1 MLRHPDGRVRLGR
14 LNLLRTQDSEISY
27 IERMAGGMTIDKRR
41 STVPR
46 DLPDWLISHG
56 RHWITTDEIAEV
68 LAIPVEQVP
77 PIVARLRRAGRLF
90 SPTRGG
96 YVPIPAEYRSWR
108 AVPASHFID
117 PMMRHLDHEYYVGYL
132 SAAEVHGAAH
142 QRPQVFQVITD
153 ARLNDRTFDRV
164 RIEFTTSAKAAKRP
178 TTAVNTP
185 TGTMKVSIPETTVL
199 DLIASPVHGGGLS
212 NIATIIGELL
222 GDGLLDIQRLASLA
236 KDYPAAVPQR
246 TGWMLEQVAEQV
258 GAEVDLTPLAEVAH
272 ARLKPTPLAAAG
284 RQAGPFNDRWNILV
298 NTDVESDL

>member
-1 MLRHPDGRVRLGR
+1 MLIQ
-14 LNLLRTQDSEISY
+14 LRIQYSEICY
-27 IERMAGGMTIDKRR
+27 IERMMGSQTVDAIRA
-41 STVPR
+41 TVPR

-56 RHWITTDEIAEV
+56 KHWITTDEIAAT

-96 YVPIPAEYRSWR
+96 YVPIPAEYRSWH

-117 PMMRHLDHEYYVGYL
+117 PMMRYLDHDYYVGYL

-153 ARLNDRTFDRV
+153 ARLNNRTFDRV
-164 RIEFTTSAKAAKRP
+164 RIEFTSSARTAQRP

-185 TGTMKVSIPETTVL
+185 TGTMKVSVPETTVL
-199 DLIASPVHGGGLS
+199 DLVASPVHGGGLS
-212 NIATIIGELL
+212 NVATVLGELM
-222 GDGLLDIQRLASLA
+222 GDGLLDMSRLAALA
-236 KDYPAAVPQR
+236 KNYPAAVSQR
-246 TGWMLEQVAEQV
+246 SGWLLERVAEEV
-258 GAEVDLTPLAEVAH
+258 GAEIDLAPLEAVAR
-272 ARLKPTPLAAAG
+272 ARLKPTPLAADG
-284 RQAGPFNDRWNILV
+284 RNTGPFNERWNILV

>member
-1 MLRHPDGRVRLGR
+1 MLSQ
-14 LNLLRTQDSEISY
+14 LRIQDSEFGY
-27 IERMAGGMTIDKRR
+27 IERMVGSQTIDAIRA
-41 STVPR
+41 TVPR
-46 DLPDWLISHG
+46 DLSDWLISHG
-56 RHWITTDEIAEV
+56 KHWITTDEIAAT

-96 YVPIPAEYRSWR
+96 YVPIPAEYRSWL

-117 PMMRHLDHEYYVGYL
+117 PMMRYLDHDYYVGYL

-153 ARLNDRTFDRV
+153 ARLNNRTFDRV
-164 RIEFTTSAKAAKRP
+164 RIEFTSSARAARRP

-199 DLIASPVHGGGLS
+199 DLVASPAHGGGLS
-212 NIATIIGELL
+212 NVATVLGELL
-222 GDGLLDIQRLASLA
+222 GDGLLDMSRLASLA
-236 KDYPAAVPQR
+236 KDYPTAVQQR
-246 TGWMLEQVAEQV
+246 SGWLLERVADEV
-258 GAEVDLTPLAEVAH
+258 GAEIDLAPLEEVAR

-284 RQAGPFNDRWNILV
+284 RHAGPFNERWNILV

>member
-1 MLRHPDGRVRLGR
+1 
-14 LNLLRTQDSEISY
+14 
-27 IERMAGGMTIDKRR
+27 MAGTTRTADTSR

-56 RHWITTDEIAEV
+56 RHWITTDEIAAT

-77 PIVARLRRAGRLF
+77 PIVARLRRAGRMF

-117 PMMRHLDHEYYVGYL
+117 PMMRYLDHEYYVGFL
-132 SAAEVHGAAH
+132 SAAEVHGATP

-164 RIEFTTSAKAAKRP
+164 SIEFTTSAKTAIRP
-178 TTAVNTP
+178 TTTVNTP
-185 TGTMKVSIPETTVL
+185 TGTMKVSVPEITVL
-199 DLIASPVHGGGLS
+199 DLVGSPEHGGGLS
-212 NIATIIGELL
+212 NIATVLGGLL
-222 GDGLLDIQRLASLA
+222 GDGLLDVERLAELA
-236 KDYPAAVPQR
+236 KDYPAAVSQR
-246 TGWMLEQVAEQV
+246 TGWLLERVAGEIA
-258 GAEVDLTPLAEVAH
+258 AEVDLARLYEVAH

-284 RQAGPFNDRWNILV
+284 RRAGPFNERWNVVV
-298 NTDVESDL
+298 NTDVEPDL

>member
-1 MLRHPDGRVRLGR
+1 MHPLRIQ
-14 LNLLRTQDSEISY
+14 NSEIGY
-27 IERMAGGMTIDKRR
+27 PGRMAEMNRNVGRR

-56 RHWITTDEIAEV
+56 RHWITTDVIAAT

-77 PIVARLRRAGRLF
+77 PIVARLRRAGRMF

-117 PMMRHLDHEYYVGYL
+117 SMMRYLGHEYYVGFL

-164 RIEFTTSAKAAKRP
+164 TIEFTTSAKTARRP
-178 TTAVNTP
+178 TTVANTP
-185 TGTMKVSIPETTVL
+185 TGTMKVAVPEITVL
-199 DLIASPVHGGGLS
+199 DLVASPAHGGGLS
-212 NIATIIGELL
+212 NIATVLGGLL
-222 GDGLLDIQRLASLA
+222 GDGLLSVPRLAQLA
-236 KDYPAAVPQR
+236 TDYPAAVAQR
-246 TGWMLEQVAEQV
+246 TGWLLERVASEV
-258 GAEVDLTPLAEVAH
+258 GVEVDLAPLDAIAR

-284 RQAGPFNDRWNILV
+284 TRTGPFNERWNIVV
-298 NTDVESDL
+298 NTDVEPDL